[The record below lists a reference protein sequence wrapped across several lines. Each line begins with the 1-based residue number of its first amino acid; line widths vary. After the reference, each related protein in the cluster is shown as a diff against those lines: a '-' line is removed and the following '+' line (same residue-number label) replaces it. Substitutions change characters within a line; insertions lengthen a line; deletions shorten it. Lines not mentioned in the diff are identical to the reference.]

1 MCFELANVHASSSVL
16 TFFLSSFC
24 FVVFKSITT
33 TMVLVRCTLNCTG
46 NCCIHTD
53 NPPIRRHPTVPYVVA
68 NVLQNNKTDI
78 TVLD

>member
-1 MCFELANVHASSSVL
+1 MCMHHHRSYLLFV
-16 TFFLSSFC
+16 FFLFC
-24 FVVFKSITT
+24 SLQEYYYYDGISTLYFKSY
-33 TMVLVRCTLNCTG
+33 RD
-46 NCCIHTD
+46 CCIHTD